1 MEPRN
6 ARLQIR
12 GTNHLPRPLV
22 VSRFLSLLLCGLFA
36 GCSAAKFDTANSNVS
51 GLADQD
57 GTPIVCDP
65 FEPANVVSSI
75 SGLKGTIHSWP
86 ISNKSKPSS
95 SLDLI
100 RLGYKIDADLFL
112 NKVDVPT
119 RMFDSGFTSSDGKA
133 LVNEDD
139 ELLTEWFALDV
150 KSKLKLAPGEPEGLY
165 QLAILSDD
173 GSTLFLT
180 EQGLESTLI
189 SNEGAHQTKLGCAPK
204 AISMSKDLRLPMRLT
219 YFEGPRYHI
228 ALTLMWRK
236 VDSHSGSLA
245 EKECRAEGN
254 EYFFTPA
261 TNTTVAVP
269 KAPYLGMLD
278 RGWRPLKAEN
288 FELSSGY
295 NLCSK

>member
-1 MEPRN
+1 MASLR
-6 ARLQIR
+6 AL
-12 GTNHLPRPLV
+12 LPYFTFALLGGA
-22 VSRFLSLLLCGLFA
+22 VS
-36 GCSAAKFDTANSNVS
+36 GCSNAEFETAKSNVE
-51 GLADQD
+51 GLATHD

-65 FEPANVVSSI
+65 FDPSNVVSPI
-75 SGLKGTIHSWP
+75 SGLNGTIHSWP
-86 ISNKSKPSS
+86 SANKSKPNS

-100 RLGYKIDADLFL
+100 RLGYKVDADLFL

-119 RMFDSGFTSSDGKA
+119 RMFDTGFTSANGQA
-133 LVNEDD
+133 LLNEDD
-139 ELLTEWFALDV
+139 TLLTEWFALDL
-150 KSKLKLAPGEPEGLY
+150 KSRLKLAADEAEGLY
-165 QLAILSDD
+165 QLAVLSDD
-173 GSTLFLT
+173 GSTLFLN
-180 EQGLESTLI
+180 EDGKDSTLI
-189 SNEGAHQTKLGCAPK
+189 SNEGAHQTKLGCAAK
-204 AISMSKDLRLPMRLT
+204 TVAMTKNLRLPMRLT

-236 VDSHSGSLA
+236 VDGSSSSLA
-245 EKECRAEGN
+245 EKECNAEGN

-261 TNTTVAVP
+261 TNTAAAVP

>member
-1 MEPRN
+1 METVTPSRII
-6 ARLQIR
+6 AI
-12 GTNHLPRPLV
+12 V
-22 VSRFLSLLLCGLFA
+22 VYLLFGSGLGA
-36 GCSAAKFDTANSNVS
+36 CSAAKFDISNSKVE
-51 GLADQD
+51 GLVGQD
-57 GTPIVCDP
+57 GTPVVCDP
-65 FEPANVVSSI
+65 FDPSNVVSPL

-86 ISNKSKPSS
+86 VASKSKPNS

-100 RLGYKIDADLFL
+100 RLGYRIDADLFL

-119 RMFDSGFTSSDGKA
+119 RMFDTGFTSADGKA

-139 ELLTEWFALDV
+139 ELLTEWFALEL
-150 KSKLKLAPGEPEGLY
+150 KSRLKLASDEPEGLY
-165 QLAILSDD
+165 QLAVLSDD

-180 EQGLESTLI
+180 EQAQESTLI
-189 SNEGAHQTKLGCAPK
+189 SNEGAHQTKLGCASK
-204 AISMSKDLRLPMRLT
+204 SIAMTKDLRLPMRLT

-236 VDSHSGSLA
+236 VDGTSGSLA

-254 EYFFTPA
+254 EYFFKPA
-261 TNTTVAVP
+261 TNSAVAVA
-269 KAPYLGMLD
+269 KAPYLGMLE

-288 FELSSGY
+288 FELSSGH